1 MYMTKKLNPN
11 NEEKLKE
18 LTYQHAKMIG
28 QKWQEL
34 ATTPINQ
41 GEVDKMDE
49 TVQKGIELNLLV
61 NKMRQVIQKIDA
73 DELKDVPIPEESEY
87 KYAYYLY
94 LLASLTHNVK
104 LIKYAENLKKEVL
117 QRENEK
123 Q

>member
-1 MYMTKKLNPN
+1 MYMTKKLNQN
-11 NEEKLKE
+11 NEDKLKD

-41 GEVDKMDE
+41 SEVDKMDE

-61 NKMRQVIQKIDA
+61 NKMRQLIQKIDT
-73 DELKDVPIPEESEY
+73 DELKDIPVPENSEY

-104 LIKYAENLKKEVL
+104 LINYAQNLKKEVL
-117 QRENEK
+117 KRENEK
-123 Q
+123 

>member
-1 MYMTKKLNPN
+1 MTKKLNPN

-34 ATTPINQ
+34 ATSPIQKN
-41 GEVDKMDE
+41 EIDEMDE
-49 TVQKGIELNLLV
+49 KVQKGIELNLLV
-61 NKMRQVIQKIDA
+61 NKIRQLIQKIDA
-73 DELKDVPIPEESEY
+73 DELKDIPIPENSEY

-104 LIKYAENLKKEVL
+104 LINYATNLKKEVL
-117 QRENEK
+117 KRENEK
-123 Q
+123 

>member
-1 MYMTKKLNPN
+1 MTKKLNQN
-11 NEEKLKE
+11 NEDKLKD

-41 GEVDKMDE
+41 SEVDKMDE

-61 NKMRQVIQKIDA
+61 NKMRQLIQKIDT
-73 DELKDVPIPEESEY
+73 DELKDIPVPENSEY

-104 LIKYAENLKKEVL
+104 LINYAQNLKKEVL
-117 QRENEK
+117 KRENEK
-123 Q
+123 